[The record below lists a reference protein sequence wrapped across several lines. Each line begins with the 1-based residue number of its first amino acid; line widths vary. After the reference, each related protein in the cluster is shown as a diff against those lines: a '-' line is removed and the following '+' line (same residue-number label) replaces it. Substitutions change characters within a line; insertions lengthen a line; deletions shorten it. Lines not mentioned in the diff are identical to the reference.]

1 MTVDDAYL
9 VVVDYEADTERK
21 RAEYLLDNWDEGSVE
36 SVRGLTRMVSGTD
49 IHELY
54 DALAAKV
61 PEDQI
66 ETYDLTPVNSEAST
80 SDERLD
86 IRTDTDPERVEWAVE
101 SVLNKRKAVEDP
113 ERDDTY
119 AVYTKKGRATV
130 RYDIVPRD
138 DGSTL
143 EIRIEGYGEATEFL
157 RDFFEEELGYML

>member
-1 MTVDDAYL
+1 MTTDDTYL
-9 VVVDYEADTERK
+9 VVIDYEADTERK
-21 RAEYLLDNWDEGSVE
+21 RAEYLLDNWEDGQVN
-36 SVRGLTRMVSGTD
+36 SVRGLTRVVSGTD

-54 DALAAKV
+54 DALVAKV
-61 PEDQI
+61 PEEQI
-66 ETYDLTPVNSEAST
+66 KTYDLTPVNSEAST

-86 IRTDTDPERVEWAVE
+86 IRTEAEPERVKWAVE

-119 AVYTKKGRATV
+119 AVYTKKGRATG

-138 DGSTL
+138 DGSVL

>member
-1 MTVDDAYL
+1 MAADTEYL

-21 RAEYLLDNWDEGSVE
+21 RAEYLLDNWEEGSVE
-36 SVRGLTRMVSGTD
+36 SVSGLTRIVSGTD

-54 DALAAKV
+54 DALVAKV

-66 ETYDLTPVNSEAST
+66 TTHELTPVNSEASA

-86 IRTDTDPERVEWAVE
+86 LRTETDPERVEWAVE

-113 ERDDTY
+113 EKDDTY

-130 RYDIVPRD
+130 SYNIIPRD
-138 DGSTL
+138 DGTAL
-143 EIRIEGYGEATEFL
+143 EVRIEGYGEATEFL
-157 RDFFEEELGYML
+157 RDFFEEELEYML

>member
-1 MTVDDAYL
+1 MTADDAYL

-21 RAEYLLDNWDEGSVE
+21 RAEYLLDNWEAGSVE
-36 SVRGLTRMVSGTD
+36 SVRGLTRVVSGTD
-49 IHELY
+49 VHELY
-54 DALAAKV
+54 DALVAKV

-66 ETYDLTPVNSEAST
+66 ETYELSPVNSEAST
-80 SDERLD
+80 SDEQLD
-86 IRTDTDPERVEWAVE
+86 IRTETDPERVEWAVE
-101 SVLNKRKAVEDP
+101 SALNKRKAVEDP

-130 RYDIVPRD
+130 RYDIAPRD
-138 DGSTL
+138 DGSAL

>member
-1 MTVDDAYL
+1 VTADDAYL

-21 RAEYLLDNWDEGSVE
+21 RAEYLLDNWEAGSVE
-36 SVRGLTRMVSGTD
+36 SVRGLTRVVSGTD
-49 IHELY
+49 VHELY
-54 DALAAKV
+54 DALVAKV

-66 ETYDLTPVNSEAST
+66 ETYELSPVNSEAST
-80 SDERLD
+80 SDEQLD
-86 IRTDTDPERVEWAVE
+86 IRTETDPERVEWAVE
-101 SVLNKRKAVEDP
+101 SALNKRKAVEDP

-130 RYDIVPRD
+130 RYDIAPRD
-138 DGSTL
+138 DGSAL